1 MPSSAKDVPFTAAFL
16 AVKLADIGYVTVL
29 YFIAAMLFA
38 KIFNQVYEAR
48 TAKEY
53 DEMPI
58 WHLTADV
65 LLHIFLVGVVAYFMR
80 NLVGLVPSP
89 LDGLAGFQHARLKE
103 LQGGFIL
110 AVLIFMFQQSLRDKI
125 TSFAK
130 RVMGFNINV

>member
-1 MPSSAKDVPFTAAFL
+1 MPANVPFTAAFL
-16 AVKLADIGYVTVL
+16 AVKLGDIGYVTVL
-29 YFIAAMLFA
+29 YFIAAMIFA
-38 KIFNQVYEAR
+38 KVFNQMYEAR

>member
-1 MPSSAKDVPFTAAFL
+1 MPANVPFTAAFL

-29 YFIAAMLFA
+29 YFIAAMIFA

>member
-1 MPSSAKDVPFTAAFL
+1 
-16 AVKLADIGYVTVL
+16 
-29 YFIAAMLFA
+29 
-38 KIFNQVYEAR
+38 
-48 TAKEY
+48 
-53 DEMPI
+53 
-58 WHLTADV
+58 
-65 LLHIFLVGVVAYFMR
+65 MR

-130 RVMGFNINV
+130 RVMGFNINK

>member
-29 YFIAAMLFA
+29 YFIAAMIFA
-38 KIFNQVYEAR
+38 KVFNQVYEAR

-65 LLHIFLVGVVAYFMR
+65 LFHIFLVGVVAYFMR

-130 RVMGFNINV
+130 RVMGFNINK